1 MSIVGG
7 LADGGGVAPV
17 GFSGKKL
24 IWVGNEIAEL
34 IEDFH
39 VAAEETNFEGVL
51 VDVASFSPGLGLGSG
66 LEATF
71 KSLSTS
77 FMGDWALMVLQISQ
91 KKPFAHKGFMALI
104 LLGFCE

>member
-1 MSIVGG
+1 MSIVRG
-7 LADGGGVAPV
+7 LAGGGGVAPV

-34 IEDFH
+34 IEDCH
-39 VAAEETNFEGVL
+39 VAAEEATFEGVL
-51 VDVASFSPGLGLGSG
+51 VDMASFSAWLGLGFG

-77 FMGDWALMVLQISQ
+77 FMGDWALGAPNCLKEASC
-91 KKPFAHKGFMALI
+91 P
-104 LLGFCE
+104 